1 MPDPESTPV
10 APIALPNPSLL
21 MQMGLAY
28 RSSAVLFAA
37 LELDVFTPLSA
48 GPRTAAEVA
57 AAMGGVS
64 HLPALTTLLDCCVSA
79 GLLTGEGDR
88 YGNTPVADAFL
99 VKGRPAFSANQFKY
113 IENLYPAWGHLA
125 DLVRTG
131 TPPMPAAVMLGND
144 KAVTRAF
151 VMAMHERARGIGS
164 VLSHFVDLS
173 GRTRML
179 DVGGGPGTYSVE
191 LVRQTPGLTS
201 TVLDVPG
208 VLEVTRELVDA
219 SGVADRVSLMPG
231 DYLSSAFGTG
241 FDVALLSGMMH
252 RETEANCQLLLR
264 KAFAALEPGALVIV
278 SDVFFDD
285 RSKRTPPFAVHFAL
299 NMMVTSDDGG
309 AHAMTDMAKWMR
321 GAGFADV
328 TTHPLPKPNPHT
340 LITGR
345 RP

>member
-201 TVLDVPG
+201 TVLDVRLTVAVNRRDKKT
-208 VLEVTRELVDA
+208 VLLTDELSQIFVNLGLPANARAISNLFWSPNDKLLA
-219 SGVADRVSLMPG
+219 VRDKE
-231 DYLSSAFGTG
+231 LSIPNNC
-241 FDVALLSGMMH
+241 
-252 RETEANCQLLLR
+252 AN
-264 KAFAALEPGALVIV
+264 
-278 SDVFFDD
+278 D
-285 RSKRTPPFAVHFAL
+285 
-299 NMMVTSDDGG
+299 
-309 AHAMTDMAKWMR
+309 
-321 GAGFADV
+321 
-328 TTHPLPKPNPHT
+328 
-340 LITGR
+340 
-345 RP
+345 